1 MSNPCYT
8 YTETNQF
15 ICIANQLTGFY
26 ECDIGLIWVTTITLS
41 MEDMHFLR
49 IKYFL
54 CFVCKSLQEN
64 NFFIRWRWG
73 IMAHSYHRTFLT
85 FPIISL
91 RWFFMSFLLRSLA
104 ETTVSGN
111 IKLPL
116 PGPIYTNDIISVTR
130 NALLKGLSSP
140 GNIVSIIS
148 FNPLQI
154 NFLFLYP
161 SKYLKIYGPIQT

>member
-8 YTETNQF
+8 YTETNQV
-15 ICIANQLTGFY
+15 ICIVNQLTGFY

-41 MEDMHFLR
+41 MEDMHFLT

-54 CFVCKSLQEN
+54 FCLQIIQEN

-73 IMAHSYHRTFLT
+73 IMVHSYHPTFLT

-91 RWFFMSFLLRSLA
+91 RWFFMGFLLRSLA
-104 ETTVSGN
+104 KTTVSGN

-116 PGPIYTNDIISVTR
+116 PRPIYTNDIISVTR
-130 NALLKGLSSP
+130 KTLLKGLSSP

-161 SKYLKIYGPIQT
+161 SKYLKIYSPIKKL